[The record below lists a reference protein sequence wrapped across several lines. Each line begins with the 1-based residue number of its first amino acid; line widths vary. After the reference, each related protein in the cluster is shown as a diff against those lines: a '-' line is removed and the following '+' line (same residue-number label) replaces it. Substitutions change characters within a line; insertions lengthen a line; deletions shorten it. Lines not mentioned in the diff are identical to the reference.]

1 MEDLGIKRL
10 MSMVAML
17 VLILGVSAVGVRGLD
32 ACHEDCISDCRDS
45 RVPSCYAQCVRERC
59 NPPLA
64 TSLGHCELG
73 CKVTKCNGLKSDA
86 KELEVCANACS
97 EGCKATYI
105 AH

>member
-1 MEDLGIKRL
+1 MKRL

-64 TSLGHCELG
+64 ASLGHCELG
-73 CKVTKCNGLKSDA
+73 CKVTKCNGLKSGTD
-86 KELEVCANACS
+86 LIPQYLLLSIIHLFLLFN
-97 EGCKATYI
+97 Y
-105 AH
+105 